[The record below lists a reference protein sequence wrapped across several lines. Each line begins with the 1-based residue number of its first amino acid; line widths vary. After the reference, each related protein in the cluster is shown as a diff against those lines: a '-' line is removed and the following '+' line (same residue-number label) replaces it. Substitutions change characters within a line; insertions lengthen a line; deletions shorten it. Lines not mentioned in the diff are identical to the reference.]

1 MTFDIPTPTALLV
14 VLAVAAILSA
24 AVLLSVF
31 ANFLLENRKVRVARH
46 QPVTAYYGN
55 LILGR

>member
-1 MTFDIPTPTALLV
+1 MTFDIATPTALLA
-14 VLAVAAILSA
+14 VLVVAAVLSA
-24 AVLLSVF
+24 VILLSVF